1 MSTERGDLP
10 YAVRITVPATSAN
23 LGPGFDCLGLALD
36 LRNEFIAARSGPII
50 PFAGHKTH
58 YTVRVTGVD
67 AGKVP
72 ANRRNLMVSAIEAVF
87 ASVGRRPAAVT
98 LRINNCIP
106 VGSGL
111 GSSSSA
117 IIAGLVTG
125 NALIDGCL
133 SPDELL
139 RMAVAM
145 EGHPD
150 NVAPAMLGGLVLGV
164 LPDADYGPA
173 ELVVRRMEPPPWTAV
188 IVLPDFYLPTRKAR
202 AVLPPGLSRGDAI
215 FNTSR
220 FGLLL
225 HALTSGDSTHLRT
238 AMADRLHQ
246 PHRLAIIPGA
256 LAAYDAAYE
265 AGAAGVALS
274 GAGPSLLAFTT
285 SAGENEGQAMAA
297 AFAAAGL
304 NSRMWILDPSPQG
317 ISLTVQAA
325 EIDESLDRKSD

>member
-1 MSTERGDLP
+1 MSMPMPMSTRRGGSSCT
-10 YAVRITVPATSAN
+10 VRVTVPATSAN

-36 LRNEFIAARSGPII
+36 LRNEFLVSGGAADLPL
-50 PFAGHKTH
+50 AGHETQ

-67 AGKVP
+67 AAKVP
-72 ANRRNLMVSAIEAVF
+72 ANRRNLMVTAIEAVF
-87 ASVGRRPAAVT
+87 TSAGRRPASVALT
-98 LRINNCIP
+98 INNGIP

-117 IIAGLVTG
+117 IMAGLAAG
-125 NALIDGCL
+125 NALVNAGL
-133 SPDELL
+133 TEQALL

-150 NVAPAMLGGLVLGV
+150 NVAPALLGGLVLGI
-164 LPDADYGPA
+164 LPDAEYGPA
-173 ELVVRRMEPPPWTAV
+173 DLIVRRMAPPPWTAV
-188 IVLPDFYLPTRKAR
+188 VVLPDFFLPTSKAR
-202 AVLPPGLSRGDAI
+202 AVLPPAITRGEAI

-225 HALTSGDSTHLRT
+225 QALTSGDPTYLRT
-238 AMADRLHQ
+238 AMGDRLHQ

-256 LAAYDAAYE
+256 PAAYQAAYE

-285 SAGENEGQAMAA
+285 GTGENEARAMTA

-304 NSRMWILDPSPQG
+304 TSRTWILEPSATG
-317 ISLTVQAA
+317 LSIEVQA
-325 EIDESLDRKSD
+325 E